1 MFIMVSGLF
10 ADNQPGGRKM
20 TKLLHCVKNKTLPP
34 TSSYSPQTAF
44 TVCFVLALCFAPPC
58 QHIDKVM
65 GWDFIGSKKNLSY
78 CLSQALKWTQ
88 SNHLGLSLISLTF
101 KTFCRWHL
109 ITPCC
114 RLSRKTAAVMFSYGK
129 VFGAS
134 VWKVDRAS
142 EFTIKTSTIWKH
154 FPWTRGLW

>member
-1 MFIMVSGLF
+1 MQAIKNMAFKNRYATGLRYLSPRHTHSIENKRNFSTVVTNQTTQNIYKNIRISPKMFIMVSGLF

-34 TSSYSPQTAF
+34 TSSYSPQTAL

-78 CLSQALKWTQ
+78 CLSQALK
-88 SNHLGLSLISLTF
+88 
-101 KTFCRWHL
+101 
-109 ITPCC
+109 
-114 RLSRKTAAVMFSYGK
+114 
-129 VFGAS
+129 
-134 VWKVDRAS
+134 
-142 EFTIKTSTIWKH
+142 
-154 FPWTRGLW
+154 